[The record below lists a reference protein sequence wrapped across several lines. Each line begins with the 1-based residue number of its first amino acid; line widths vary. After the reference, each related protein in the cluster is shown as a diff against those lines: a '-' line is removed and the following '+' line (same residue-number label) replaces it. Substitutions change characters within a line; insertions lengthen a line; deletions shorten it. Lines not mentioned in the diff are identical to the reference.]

1 MKKQNVNYF
10 PALKAS
16 MLSGILGF
24 AVMSVVVFIFALIM
38 LGGALSEDLAPV
50 LAVVSSGIGAFIG
63 GFVAGIK
70 FKRNGLIVGIF
81 TGLSMLAAILITRLL
96 FSETF
101 IFDLEIIAISVCVMI
116 LSIVA
121 AVIATNLKIKNNKNI
136 WRYSK

>member
-24 AVMSVVVFIFALIM
+24 AVMSVAVFIFALIM

>member
-24 AVMSVVVFIFALIM
+24 AVMSVAVFIFALIM
-38 LGGALSEDLAPV
+38 LGGALNEDLAPV

-81 TGLSMLAAILITRLL
+81 TGLSMLAVILITRLL

>member
-24 AVMSVVVFIFALIM
+24 AVMSVAVFIFALIM

-81 TGLSMLAAILITRLL
+81 TGLSMLAVILITRLL

>member
-24 AVMSVVVFIFALIM
+24 AVMSVAVFIFALIM

-81 TGLSMLAAILITRLL
+81 TGLSMLAVILITRLL

-101 IFDLEIIAISVCVMI
+101 IFDLEIMAISVCVMI

>member
-24 AVMSVVVFIFALIM
+24 AVMSVAVFIFALIM
-38 LGGALSEDLAPV
+38 LGGALNEDLAPV

-81 TGLSMLAAILITRLL
+81 TGFSMLAVILITRLL

-101 IFDLEIIAISVCVMI
+101 IFDLEIIAISVCVII